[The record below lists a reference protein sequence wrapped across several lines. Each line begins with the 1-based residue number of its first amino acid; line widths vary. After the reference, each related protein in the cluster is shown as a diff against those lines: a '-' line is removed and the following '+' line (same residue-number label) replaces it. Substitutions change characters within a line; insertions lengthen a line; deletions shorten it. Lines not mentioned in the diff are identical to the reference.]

1 MEYFIYDG
9 VAIPLNSFDLHRKG
23 REPYTL
29 DFSGAIRPKVIYK
42 IIDDVFK
49 KGDFKKPYSVC
60 RVDCSKHGG
69 FDFLN
74 LIFKA
79 GKIDTF
85 EISRKIVPA
94 ILEFSAD
101 KKIDIPDEIRNNLC
115 ICFNKSVYLHDIEIR
130 GIISINIIFNGLGK
144 LLYLRFGD
152 NYRNKYQGSEI
163 DHIKIISPNVEYSK
177 IIGVLEF
184 SLKFERE
191 YEGEYMFTIT
201 DILDVQY

>member
-9 VAIPLNSFDLHRKG
+9 VAIPLHSFDLHRKG

-29 DFSGAIRPKVIYK
+29 DFSGAVIPKVIYK
-42 IIDDVFK
+42 IIDDAFV

-60 RVDCSKHGG
+60 RVDCSKCAG
-69 FDFLN
+69 FSFLHLTSKVN
-74 LIFKA
+74 EF
-79 GKIDTF
+79 DTY
-85 EISRKIVPA
+85 EISRKISPER
-94 ILEFSAD
+94 LEFNSYQD
-101 KKIDIPDEIRNNLC
+101 ERLLEEIRDNIC
-115 ICFNKSVYLHDIEIR
+115 IWYNKSVYSNEVRIR
-130 GIISINIIFNGLGK
+130 GIVSLDIIFNGLDK

-152 NYRNKYQGSEI
+152 NYRNKYQGNDI
-163 DHIKIISPNVEYSK
+163 DHIKIVSPSIDGSK

-184 SLKFERE
+184 ALKFERE